1 MPASIIPTMAMPIN
15 VPYSLPEPPN
25 TLVPP
30 MNTAANKE
38 IVSSMVRVADMTRAG
53 LINGDLSTVMSPRT
67 VLSWVENY
75 TIFGDKELAFRFAFL
90 NKCDE
95 LEWPTINE
103 YYQRC
108 FGVDLLKKA

>member
-1 MPASIIPTMAMPIN
+1 MDRWNIVAQLNYLEHDVETDIMLRKIPQ
-15 VPYSLPEPPN
+15 L
-25 TLVPP
+25 
-30 MNTAANKE
+30 NTAQGKE
-38 IVSSMVRVADMTRAG
+38 IVSGMVRVADMTRAG
-53 LINGDLSTVMSPRT
+53 FINGDLSTVMSPRT

-75 TIFGDKELAFRFAFL
+75 TIFGDRELAFRFAFL

-108 FGVDLLKKA
+108 FGVDLLKK